1 MIIAIVMVIPIPFIQ
16 CPFPVRQKMEIFP
29 GIRNLVHRHWQ
40 PRTVVVLPM
49 RNKSFPPIFVV
60 NVQKITLVRIDWRKT
75 DRFEELTFQGTSAS
89 APMAAGII
97 ALALEANR
105 NLTWRDVQ
113 HLIVET
119 AKPKYLNALDWKT
132 NGVGKRVS
140 HAFGFG
146 MMDAAQFV
154 IRVRI
159 DNFFPFNSSPLS
171 SRHKNGEQ
179 CLPNEF
185 VIKLIRILLLGNS
198 SIG

>member
-1 MIIAIVMVIPIPFIQ
+1 
-16 CPFPVRQKMEIFP
+16 
-29 GIRNLVHRHWQ
+29 
-40 PRTVVVLPM
+40 
-49 RNKSFPPIFVV
+49 
-60 NVQKITLVRIDWRKT
+60 
-75 DRFEELTFQGTSAS
+75 
-89 APMAAGII
+89 MAAGII

-154 IRVRI
+154 IRVSSSRLTWSFRSI
-159 DNFFPFNSSPLS
+159 NERLFSPLQAQQWKTVPIQHICHQNDPTIIA
-171 SRHKNGEQ
+171 R
-179 CLPNEF
+179 
-185 VIKLIRILLLGNS
+185 
-198 SIG
+198 

>member
-1 MIIAIVMVIPIPFIQ
+1 MKNKLFQ
-16 CPFPVRQKMEIFP
+16 LIFE
-29 GIRNLVHRHWQ
+29 
-40 PRTVVVLPM
+40 
-49 RNKSFPPIFVV
+49 V
-60 NVQKITLVRIDWRKT
+60 NVQKIILVNFYKKKKNKNFILKIRV
-75 DRFEELTFQGTSAS
+75 FFYYYQGTSAS

-97 ALALEANR
+97 ALALEANH

-154 IRVRI
+154 IRVKR
-159 DNFFPFNSSPLS
+159 
-171 SRHKNGEQ
+171 K
-179 CLPNEF
+179 
-185 VIKLIRILLLGNS
+185 
-198 SIG
+198 